1 MVFYESQRKS
11 LEVLEQS
18 PVLNMIYECTG
29 IMDIFSTVVMY
40 FMNFW
45 GSKKVQEIANEL
57 LTLEYQDFDG
67 LTKILFIYRYVWTIN
82 GQLEELADQ
91 LNKNP
96 LTNSSRIR
104 ELLSLYQRLL
114 MLSKKLVATYELQMT
129 MTLTV
134 GLAGN
139 IVIIY
144 FLIVFGTSMD
154 STFMVLS
161 YCVLINIWDFWLN
174 IVVCELTEE
183 AGRNTSTVLKRFTD
197 LKQKDVELERN
208 LNEFAWLGSHRKFRF
223 QLCGFLSINY
233 EMGFQMITTNF
244 LYLIYLVQF
253 DYMNL

>member
-1 MVFYESQRKS
+1 
-11 LEVLEQS
+11 
-18 PVLNMIYECTG
+18 
-29 IMDIFSTVVMY
+29 MDIFSTVVMY

-67 LTKILFIYRYVWTIN
+67 LTKSNCPKFNRYVIQKSITLMGQLVSLFILNYGLPGNRPYTIQIIITCLIQLGMSLISIQYYTIVLFIYRYVWTIN

-208 LNEFAWLGSHRKFRF
+208 V
-223 QLCGFLSINY
+223 CI
-233 EMGFQMITTNF
+233 
-244 LYLIYLVQF
+244 
-253 DYMNL
+253 